1 MVSPQLNNRKRG
13 LFIQGWHCQVMSVL
27 QRSQSCQSFQGE
39 MAMNQYLLIPF
50 LEGWTSIYQ
59 LFLCSPGVQGFDPLP
74 NGSRML
80 KNLVSHW
87 SWKEKSH
94 PTSNDF
100 MPKLIG
106 IWPTS
111 WGLGAQRW
119 WTSRESWFYV
129 FESRSWNGWTW
140 KIQQILTHMATRQVA
155 PWPRVLRE
163 GNGRWCS
170 RWKLNAHRSLQL
182 WLIRLPEWIIFCSK
196 KQTWAVSKGQHE
208 VDTLIH
214 DTFILAI
221 SEHDQCLWIER
232 SWFRTVSSPIKSER
246 WGENTL
252 PLRHWGLVWTFGI
265 SQDLIGM
272 AIDLQHLMVSSHEK
286 SH

>member
-1 MVSPQLNNRKRG
+1 
-13 LFIQGWHCQVMSVL
+13 
-27 QRSQSCQSFQGE
+27 
-39 MAMNQYLLIPF
+39 
-50 LEGWTSIYQ
+50 
-59 LFLCSPGVQGFDPLP
+59 
-74 NGSRML
+74 
-80 KNLVSHW
+80 
-87 SWKEKSH
+87 
-94 PTSNDF
+94 

-182 WLIRLPEWIIFCSK
+182 WLIWLPEWIIFCSK
-196 KQTWAVSKGQHE
+196 KTDMGSVKRSTRGWYIDTWHIHFSDIRTWPVS
-208 VDTLIH
+208 VDWKILIS
-214 DTFILAI
+214 D
-221 SEHDQCLWIER
+221 S
-232 SWFRTVSSPIKSER
+232 IKSYQVR
-246 WGENTL
+246 TL
-252 PLRHWGLVWTFGI
+252 GRKHVATAPLG
-265 SQDLIGM
+265 IGM
-272 AIDLQHLMVSSHEK
+272 DFWDQSRPHRNGHWFAAFNG
-286 SH
+286 